1 MKKIVL
7 ISCLFLSLISMNR
20 LQAQQA
26 QYPIVKDFGGIY
38 EIENSIDPDPE
49 QHYKIVIDLKT
60 LQPDKNKI
68 NPGLNNVARMMN
80 LHGLGGVREGNLSV
94 IVVVHGLATETIL
107 NDDGY
112 RRKNGVDNP
121 NISLIDVLEAAGAEV
136 VVCGQSLLGRG
147 FHQTEVNSE
156 VEIALSMLT
165 KVTELQHKGYH
176 LLVFD

>member
-1 MKKIVL
+1 MARSFSLFLVL
-7 ISCLFLSLISMNR
+7 ILFYQLPLI
-20 LQAQQA
+20 AQEA
-26 QYPIVKDFGGIY
+26 QFPIVDGFGGIY
-38 EIENSIDPDPE
+38 EIPGSTNPDPDIE
-49 QHYKIVIDLKT
+49 YKIVIDLKT
-60 LQPDKNKI
+60 NQPDKEAVNA
-68 NPGLNNVARMMN
+68 GLNNVARMMN
-80 LHGLGGVREGNLSV
+80 LHGLGGVREDNLSV
-94 IVVVHGLATETIL
+94 MVVVHGLATETIL
-107 NDDGY
+107 NKDGY

-121 NISLIDVLEAAGAEV
+121 NIALIDAIEAAGAEV